1 VARVTGTPT
10 VVLAPRRR
18 GGLVVAV
25 LLGLGAFAVAGLLIG
40 SFALPSLFG
49 TTVREQPNA
58 VVLAKIEKMAELQAA
73 TGTFETV
80 VDVESDTQLLP
91 DWVKGERTVLVAE
104 GEVAATV
111 NFADLDEDAL
121 EISEDGKEVTVH
133 LPAPTLQEVE
143 IDREGTRVI
152 ARDRGMLDR
161 VNDALTSGNPTDD
174 EELYDRAEEKLYDA
188 ATQSDLSEQAEESTT
203 EMLTGMLEG
212 VGFEEVTIVFDEP
225 AEPGDSL

>member
-1 VARVTGTPT
+1 M
-10 VVLAPRRR
+10 
-18 GGLVVAV
+18 
-25 LLGLGAFAVAGLLIG
+25 GLGAFAVAGLLIG
-40 SFALPSLFG
+40 SFALPTLFG

-73 TGTFETV
+73 SGRFETV
-80 VDVESDTQLLP
+80 VDVESDDNLLP

-111 NFADLDEDAL
+111 NFADLDADAL
-121 EISEDGKEVTVH
+121 EISEDGREVTVH
-133 LPAPTLQEVE
+133 LPAPTLQDVE

-152 ARDRGMLDR
+152 SRDRGFLDR
-161 VNDALTSGNPTDD
+161 MNDALTSGNPTDD
-174 EELYDRAEEKLYDA
+174 EALYDRAEEKLYDA

-225 AEPGDSL
+225 ADPGGSL